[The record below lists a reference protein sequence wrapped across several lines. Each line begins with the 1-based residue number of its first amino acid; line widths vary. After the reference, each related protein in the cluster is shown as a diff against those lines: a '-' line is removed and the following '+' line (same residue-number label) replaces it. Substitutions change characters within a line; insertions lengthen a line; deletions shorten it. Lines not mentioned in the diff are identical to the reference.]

1 MQYQVEAIQAEVTK
15 QQQETEADLAKAEP
29 ALQAANAAL
38 NTLNRVCMCVCVLYV
53 CTCIKACVLST
64 VLNRSQTQNPSV
76 LFLCAELICLVF
88 SRIIVYL
95 CVCIVEPNRVAD
107 ISESSCHRI

>member
-38 NTLNRVCMCVCVLYV
+38 NTLNRVCMCVCVLHV
-53 CTCIKACVLST
+53 CTCTKQSMCSVYCIEPFS
-64 VLNRSQTQNPSV
+64 RSETKCF
-76 LFLCAELICLVF
+76 FLCAELFYFFQSNSVF
-88 SRIIVYL
+88 M
-95 CVCIVEPNRVAD
+95 CVCVCVCVCVCSWI
-107 ISESSCHRI
+107 

>member
-38 NTLNRVCMCVCVLYV
+38 NTLNRVCICVCTSEYMYLTIVWGLTSV
-53 CTCIKACVLST
+53 CFVFCVELSSH
-64 VLNRSQTQNPSV
+64 SQSKRSV
-76 LFLCAELICLVF
+76 LM
-88 SRIIVYL
+88 SRLYL
-95 CVCIVEPNRVAD
+95 FCPE
-107 ISESSCHRI
+107 

>member
-38 NTLNRVCMCVCVLYV
+38 NTLNRVCMCVCVLHV
-53 CTCIKACVLST
+53 CTCTKQSMCSVYCIEPFS
-64 VLNRSQTQNPSV
+64 RSESKCFFYVQNCFV
-76 LFLCAELICLVF
+76 LFFPE
-88 SRIIVYL
+88 
-95 CVCIVEPNRVAD
+95 
-107 ISESSCHRI
+107 